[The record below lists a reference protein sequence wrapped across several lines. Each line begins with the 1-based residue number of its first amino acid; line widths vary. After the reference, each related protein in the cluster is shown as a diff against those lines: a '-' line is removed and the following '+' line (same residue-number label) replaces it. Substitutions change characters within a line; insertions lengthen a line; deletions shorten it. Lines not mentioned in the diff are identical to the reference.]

1 MNAPTKVGI
10 DVRVEQYVKLR
21 DKIKDM
27 EAKHKEELK
36 PYKET
41 LEKLNAVILAHL
53 NQVGGES
60 IRTAAGT
67 AYVTEK
73 KTASLA
79 DPQAFMEYV
88 VANEAWDLLDR
99 KANVKAVGDY
109 IDEYNA
115 PPPGVNY
122 TSTSVVGVRRS

>member
-1 MNAPTKVGI
+1 MNAQPKVGI

-21 DKIKDM
+21 DKIKDI
-27 EAKHKEELK
+27 ETRHKEELK
-36 PYKET
+36 PFKET

-53 NQVGGES
+53 NLVGGES
-60 IRTAAGT
+60 IRTSAGT

-73 KTASLA
+73 KSASLA

-88 VANEAWDLLDR
+88 ITNEAWDLLDR

>member
-1 MNAPTKVGI
+1 MTAQPKI
-10 DVRVEQYVKLR
+10 DVRVEQYIKLR
-21 DKIKDM
+21 DKIKEI

-36 PYKET
+36 PYKDT

-53 NQVGGES
+53 TQVGGES
-60 IRTAAGT
+60 IRTSAGT

-73 KTASLA
+73 KSASLA

-88 VANEAWDLLDR
+88 ITNEAWDLMDR
-99 KANVKAVGDY
+99 KANVSAVADY
-109 IDEYNA
+109 ISEHTA

-122 TSTSVVGVRRS
+122 STTLLVGVRRS